1 MNAIL
6 SKAVA
11 VAATTA
17 AAAGA
22 KRIAEFGWQRA
33 TGSQPPTAGDVVDDR
48 DLRDLM
54 VWVALVTVAV
64 ALARRLAAKGAERL
78 T

>member
-22 KRIAEFGWQRA
+22 KRVAEIGWERA
-33 TGSQPPTAGDVVDDR
+33 TGNRPPTAGDVVNDR
-48 DLRDLM
+48 DLRDLFA
-54 VWVALVTVAV
+54 WVAVVTIAV
-64 ALARRLAAKGAERL
+64 ALARKLAEKGADRL

>member
-22 KRIAEFGWQRA
+22 KRVAEIGWERA
-33 TGSQPPTAGDVVDDR
+33 TGNRPPTAVDVVNDR
-48 DLRDLM
+48 DLRDLV
-54 VWVALVTVAV
+54 VWVAVVTVAV
-64 ALARRLAAKGAERL
+64 AVARTLAQKGADRL
-78 T
+78 N

>member
-22 KRIAEFGWQRA
+22 KRVAEVGWERV
-33 TGSQPPTAGDVVDDR
+33 TGNEPPTAGDVLDDR

-54 VWVALVTVAV
+54 VWVAVVTVAV
-64 ALARRLAAKGAERL
+64 ALARKLASKGAQRL

>member
-22 KRIAEFGWQRA
+22 KRVAEIGWERA
-33 TGSQPPTAGDVVDDR
+33 TGNEPPTAGDVLDDR
-48 DLRDLM
+48 DLRDLL
-54 VWVALVTVAV
+54 VWVAVVTVAV
-64 ALARRLAAKGAERL
+64 ALARKLASKGAQRL